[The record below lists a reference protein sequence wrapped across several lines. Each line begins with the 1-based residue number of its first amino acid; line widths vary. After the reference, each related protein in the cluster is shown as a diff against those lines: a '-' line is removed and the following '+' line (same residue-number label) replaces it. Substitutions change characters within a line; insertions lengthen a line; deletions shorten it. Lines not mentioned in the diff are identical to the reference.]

1 MKLAII
7 AASGKQGQALL
18 NEAISRG
25 LDVTAIVRD
34 ASKISQNVPVLEKDV
49 LALSRDDLA
58 PFDVVINAFG
68 APSELSHLHVTV
80 GQHLMALLQSTATR
94 LLVVGGAGSL
104 FVNAEHSL
112 RLIDTPEFPD
122 VYKPIASNQ
131 GQNLQDLQAASD
143 LNWAFLSPAAFFD
156 PAGKRTGRYTLGG
169 DELLLNSEGN
179 SYVSYADYAT
189 AMIDEATAPKH
200 LNQRFSIVGE
210 TA

>member
-7 AASGKQGQALL
+7 AASGKQGLALL

-34 ASKISQNVPVLEKDV
+34 ASKISQNVPVLAKDV

-58 PFDVVINAFG
+58 AFDVVINAFG

-80 GQHLMALLQSTATR
+80 GQHLMALLQGTATR

-156 PAGKRTGRYTLGG
+156 PAGKHTGRYTLGG
-169 DELLLNSEGN
+169 DELLLNNEGN

>member
-49 LALSRDDLA
+49 LALSRADLA

-80 GQHLMALLQSTATR
+80 GQHLIALLQGTATR

-104 FVNAEHSL
+104 FVNAEHTF

-122 VYKPIASNQ
+122 IYKPIASNQ

-156 PAGKRTGRYTLGG
+156 PTGKRTGRYTLGG

-189 AMIDEATAPKH
+189 AMIDEVTAPKH

>member
-80 GQHLMALLQSTATR
+80 GQHLMALLQGTATR

-156 PAGKRTGRYTLGG
+156 PEGKRTGRYTLGG

>member
-18 NEAISRG
+18 NEALARG

-34 ASKISQNVPVLEKDV
+34 ASKISQDVAVIEKDV

-68 APSELSHLHVTV
+68 APSELSHLHVEV
-80 GQHLMALLQSTATR
+80 GQHLIALLQHSATR

-104 FVNAEHSL
+104 FVNPEHTL

-122 VYKPIASNQ
+122 EYKPIASNQ
-131 GQNLQDLQAASD
+131 AQNLQDLQAASD

-156 PAGKRTGRYTLGG
+156 AEGKRSGAYQLGG
-169 DELLLNSEGN
+169 EELVLNRAGN